1 MKQSSQAV
9 RIDAKKLHLV
19 MPQRESNCGDAEVDR
34 ECKELPVTIYL
45 LLEIILF
52 DDTSYEFVVMKTIK
66 CLKKLFLM

>member
-1 MKQSSQAV
+1 MSQC
-9 RIDAKKLHLV
+9 
-19 MPQRESNCGDAEVDR
+19 ESNRGDAEVDR

-52 DDTSYEFVVMKTIK
+52 DDTSYEFVLMNTIK